1 MFISLPYESIYLDKE
16 YVRQNNGKTLFKA
29 AYKVNTGL
37 IDHIVEI
44 TMNIKNDA
52 AQILYSFPALKLD
65 LNVVDIIINIIPIAK
80 IMNPLEIR
88 GIIDDNT
95 YINTNIR
102 YIIFTYQY
110 LSDLDIFRKFHFI
123 SKVISDYCHPTK

>member
-1 MFISLPYESIYLDKE
+1 MFISFPYESIYLDKE

-44 TMNIKNDA
+44 KMNIKNDV

-65 LNVVDIIINIIPIAK
+65 LNVVDIIINITPIAK

-102 YIIFTYQY
+102 
-110 LSDLDIFRKFHFI
+110 
-123 SKVISDYCHPTK
+123 

>member
-1 MFISLPYESIYLDKE
+1 MLISLPYESIYLDKE
-16 YVRQNNGKTLFKA
+16 YVRQNIGKTLFKA

-44 TMNIKNDA
+44 KMNIKNDTV
-52 AQILYSFPALKLD
+52 QTLYSFPALKLD
-65 LNVVDIIINIIPIAK
+65 LNVVDIGINVIPIAK
-80 IMNPLEIR
+80 RMNPLEIN

-110 LSDLDIFRKFHFI
+110 LSDLDIFRKFYFI

>member
-1 MFISLPYESIYLDKE
+1 MLISLPYESIYLDKE
-16 YVRQNNGKTLFKA
+16 YVRQNIGKTLFKA

-44 TMNIKNDA
+44 KINIKKNA
-52 AQILYSFPALKLD
+52 PQLLYSFPALKLD
-65 LNVVDIIINIIPIAK
+65 LNVVDITTKMIPIVK
-80 IMNPLEIR
+80 RINPLEIN

-102 YIIFTYQY
+102 
-110 LSDLDIFRKFHFI
+110 
-123 SKVISDYCHPTK
+123 